1 MAAEEDKKFDAVLGG
16 FLVND
21 LRIRAGHLHCPE
33 SDTLAAYH
41 ERSLLPEEMNS
52 WKEHI
57 VGCARCQA
65 ILTELEA
72 TDSIPLQV
80 SAKGEVLLTAPAMP
94 AAVASQAGKTA
105 TTKAPEKSFVTP
117 ISRGV
122 RWQWLV
128 PAGALAAGLL
138 VWVAWHENRTQQA
151 VKTPAEV
158 TTAKLEP
165 PPATQPPSA
174 TLDNRQSVSMDEV
187 AHLSKGQVAVGGAA
201 PAQPAPQARVLKQ
214 FEKPDSRAKV
224 ALATPITGQSS
235 KQSESSMPPADKEAG
250 ARTNA
255 AVDSLSAANRK
266 QNRPAQDA
274 KAGVAGALSQTVE
287 VQTLTA
293 DVQNQQAQQ
302 NLQAQQS
309 QLSEQ
314 KTSGPN
320 PSRHLEK
327 KKAESPPLA
336 YRAAAAQPATPPPP
350 VPAPATAFNEDASLR
365 LAGAISPHLIPS
377 PNRKVLWRAGHAGMI
392 EFSSDG
398 GASWSRQTSNV
409 FVDLTAGSAPSEKV
423 CWIVGR
429 AGTILLTS
437 DAGVHW
443 ATLHAPLD
451 EDLGG
456 VRATDAL
463 HATIWNLA
471 NTKVF
476 ETSDG
481 GITWKSAASQ

>member
-80 SAKGEVLLTAPAMP
+80 SAKEEVLLTAAAMP

-105 TTKAPEKSFVTP
+105 TTKAPEKSRVTP

-122 RWQWLV
+122 RWQWLT

-138 VWVAWHENRTQQA
+138 VWVAWHENRTPQ
-151 VKTPAEV
+151 VKTATEV
-158 TTAKLEP
+158 TTAKME
-165 PPATQPPSA
+165 PPATLPPSV
-174 TLDNRQSVSMDEV
+174 TRDGRQSVSADEM
-187 AHLSKGQVAVGGAA
+187 ARISKDQGAVSGAA
-201 PAQPAPQARVLKQ
+201 AAKPAPQARSLKQ
-214 FEKPDSRAKV
+214 FEKSDARGRVP
-224 ALATPITGQSS
+224 SS
-235 KQSESSMPPADKEAG
+235 EPRSDKETG
-250 ARTNA
+250 ARADTA
-255 AVDSLSAANRK
+255 LDSLAAANRA
-266 QNRPAQDA
+266 QNQPAQDT
-274 KAGVAGALSQTVE
+274 KAGAAGALSQTVE

-293 DVQNQQAQQ
+293 SAQMQNQQAQQ
-302 NLQAQQS
+302 NLQAQQN
-309 QLSEQ
+309 QLNEQ

-320 PSRHLEK
+320 SSRSAEAAK
-327 KKAESPPLA
+327 KRKSESPAVP
-336 YRAAAAQPATPPPP
+336 YRAEATPAAQPPP
-350 VPAPATAFNEDASLR
+350 PAPASAAAFNDGAALR
-365 LAGAISPHLIPS
+365 MAAAISPSVIAAPGG
-377 PNRKVLWRAGHAGMI
+377 KTLWRAGHAGMI
-392 EFSSDG
+392 EFSNDG

-409 FVDLTAGSAPSEKV
+409 FADLTAGSAPSDKV

-429 AGTILLTS
+429 AGTILLTT
-437 DAGVHW
+437 DAGAHW
-443 ATLHAPLD
+443 AIIHSPLV

-463 HATIWNLA
+463 HANIWNPA
-471 NTKVF
+471 NTRVF

-481 GITWKSAASQ
+481 GATWKPATSQ